1 MEKILSK
8 LMIKILKNKK
18 IVNQNRIIWFKGNL
32 IKAKDAKV
40 GILSPTAQ
48 FGLNVFE
55 GIRGYWSEHHKEL
68 FLFRINEHLK
78 RLFESCKIYN
88 FSSFVVSIFFISKL
102 IFLPFACS
110 IHFL

>member
-1 MEKILSK
+1 MT
-8 LMIKILKNKK
+8 ILKTRK

-55 GIRGYWSEHHKEL
+55 GIRCFVDSVLIFKSTVG
-68 FLFRINEHLK
+68 IA
-78 RLFESCKIYN
+78 RLNLSCVALCI
-88 FSSFVVSIFFISKL
+88 FVVAS
-102 IFLPFACS
+102 
-110 IHFL
+110 